1 MRLNT
6 RFANAHGV
14 GHRWAIGNAGS
25 PDWSAFKANVPSVFA
40 TEAHESRSA
49 QYGVVSTADMLRA
62 LWAEGWAPVSA
73 LEASPRDGD
82 KLGFQK
88 HMVRCR
94 RRDDLGL
101 NANNSFRG
109 DGTFKADHS
118 GAIPELIIVN
128 SFDGSTSVQ
137 ALGGVFE
144 FVCANGMVVGSRLS
158 EIRVPHRKNIVQ
170 GVIEASTE
178 IGRTFKAVMDA
189 RAVMRGIELTAPE
202 RADFA
207 NAAHAL
213 RFPVTVDEVTGERK
227 GGSPIA
233 ASQLLQ
239 PRRRDDAR
247 NDLWTVFQ
255 VVQEHCIRGGD
266 SAMGPRD
273 QRTGRRG
280 RRVTTRE
287 VGGIDQNVRLNRAL
301 WSLAEE
307 AATLKGVR
315 LDA

>member
-14 GHRWAIGNAGS
+14 GHRWTIGNGS
-25 PDWSAFKANVPSVFA
+25 NPDWAAFKANVPSVFA
-40 TEAHESRSA
+40 VDAHESRSE

-62 LWAEGWAPVSA
+62 LWKEGWAPVSA
-73 LEASPRDGD
+73 LEAAPRDSD

-94 RRDDLGL
+94 RQDDLGL

-109 DGTFKADHS
+109 DGTFRADNS
-118 GAIPELIIVN
+118 GAVPELIIVN

-137 ALGGVFE
+137 MLGGVFE
-144 FVCANGMVVGSRLS
+144 FVCANGMVVGSRFS

-170 GVIEASTE
+170 GVVEAAAETAN
-178 IGRTFKAVMDA
+178 TFKTVMDT

-207 NAAHAL
+207 KAAHAL
-213 RFPVTVDEVTGERK
+213 RFPVTIDEVTGERS
-227 GGSPIA
+227 GGSPISHA
-233 ASQLLQ
+233 QLLQ
-239 PRRRDDAR
+239 PKRHADNRT
-247 NDLWTVFQ
+247 DLWTTFQ

-266 SAMGPRD
+266 SAMGPRVN
-273 QRTGRRG
+273 GRRG
-280 RRVTTRE
+280 RRTTSRE

-301 WSLAEE
+301 WTLAEE
-307 AATLKGVR
+307 AAGLKGFN
-315 LDA
+315 LAA